1 MSREPTAAGWVAHS
15 PANWAR
21 WGERRP
27 ARRKV
32 EHPSRIGTRDGG
44 RNLTAEILVRI
55 ARLSHGDDLPLPSP
69 ASRGSAGLDLRAA
82 VEGDLVLQPRAR
94 AQVPTGIRIEI
105 PPGWEGQVRPRSG
118 LAARFGIT
126 LLNSPGTIDS
136 DYRGEVQVIV
146 VNLGEE
152 PFTIR
157 RGDRIA
163 QLVIAPVA
171 TIRVEESAELN
182 PTIRGENG
190 FGSSG
195 ID

>member
-1 MSREPTAAGWVAHS
+1 M
-15 PANWAR
+15 
-21 WGERRP
+21 
-27 ARRKV
+27 
-32 EHPSRIGTRDGG
+32 
-44 RNLTAEILVRI
+44 
-55 ARLSHGDDLPLPSP
+55 
-69 ASRGSAGLDLRAA
+69 
-82 VEGDLVLQPRAR
+82 
-94 AQVPTGIRIEI
+94 
-105 PPGWEGQVRPRSG
+105 RPRSG

-126 LLNSPGTIDS
+126 LLNTPGTIDS

-171 TIRVEESAELN
+171 MIRIEESTELS